1 MNKYPAFSFFYE
13 SDKSRLWLCL
23 LEIHFLPGVYQLKK
37 KKESLTSNLPLS
49 PPLFLLGG
57 ASLVAQMV
65 KNLPALQEPQ
75 ETLVKIPGWGRSPG
89 GRHDNLIQYS
99 CLENLM
105 DRGVWQATVLGIAK
119 SWTRLSKDNNNI
131 FWVDWESKVLAKI

>member
-1 MNKYPAFSFFYE
+1 M
-13 SDKSRLWLCL
+13 
-23 LEIHFLPGVYQLKK
+23 
-37 KKESLTSNLPLS
+37 
-49 PPLFLLGG
+49 
-57 ASLVAQMV
+57 AQMV